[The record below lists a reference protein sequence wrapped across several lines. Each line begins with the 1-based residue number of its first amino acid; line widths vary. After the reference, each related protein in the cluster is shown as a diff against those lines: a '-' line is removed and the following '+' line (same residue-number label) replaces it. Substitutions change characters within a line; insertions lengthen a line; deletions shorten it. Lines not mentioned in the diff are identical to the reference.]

1 MAKSICATALLQ
13 RPNGDFLMQL
23 RDDGNGTPIPFPN
36 MWNFP
41 GGAIEPHEMPIEAV
55 IREIAE
61 EFEISLDPS
70 SCKEIWKYTHDHAAS
85 DHIFFCKVPADTKAV
100 LREGAACAWMT
111 LSKIAELNLAFDQAK
126 IVAYILRGIEED
138 RYAE

>member
-1 MAKSICATALLQ
+1 
-13 RPNGDFLMQL
+13 
-23 RDDGNGTPIPFPN
+23 

-41 GGAIEPHEMPIEAV
+41 GGAIEPYEMPIEAV

-70 SCKEIWKYTHDHAAS
+70 NCKEIWKYTHDHAAS

-111 LSKIAELNLAFDQAK
+111 LAKIAELNLAFDQAK
-126 IVAYILRGIEED
+126 IVAYILRGIE
-138 RYAE
+138 R